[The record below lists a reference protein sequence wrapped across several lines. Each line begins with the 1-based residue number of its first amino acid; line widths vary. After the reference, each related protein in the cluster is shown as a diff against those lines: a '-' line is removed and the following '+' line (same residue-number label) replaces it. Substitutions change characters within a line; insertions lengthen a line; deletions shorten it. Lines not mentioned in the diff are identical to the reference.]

1 MGITQQWQSKWFAK
15 KQYAQF
21 LEQDLQIRR
30 IIKDKFKD
38 AGVASVDIERSGT
51 TVTIMIHTSR
61 PGVVIGRG
69 GAGVEELRTTVA
81 KKFFDK
87 KQNVRITIEEVAQ
100 PLLNA
105 QIVCQNMIEQ
115 IEKRIPFRRVLK
127 TAVDQARRAGAKGV
141 KSMVAGRLG
150 GAEIARTE
158 ELKRGSIPLQ
168 TFRADIDFKRERATL
183 SYGVVGIKV
192 WIYRGKIFADKKAT
206 HNTLTPASES
216 GKDNKLKTD

>member
-1 MGITQQWQSKWFAK
+1 MGQKVHPKIFRMGITQQWQSKWFAK

-38 AGVASVDIERSGT
+38 AGVASSDIERSGT
-51 TVTIMIHTSR
+51 TVTITIHTSR

-69 GAGVEELRTTVA
+69 GAGVEELRTAVA

-87 KQNVRITIEEVAQ
+87 KQNVRISIEEVAQ

-158 ELKRGSIPLQ
+158 KLTWGSLPLH
-168 TFRADIDFKRERATL
+168 TLRADIEYARGTAQTT
-183 SYGVVGIKV
+183 YGTIGVKV
-192 WIYRGKIFADKKAT
+192 WVYKGEVFSKGEPRTPDTKA
-206 HNTLTPASES
+206 
-216 GKDNKLKTD
+216 

>member
-1 MGITQQWQSKWFAK
+1 MGKKVHPKIFRMGITQQWQSKWFAK

-158 ELKRGSIPLQ
+158 KLTWGSLPLH
-168 TFRADIDFKRERATL
+168 TLRADIEYARGTAQTT
-183 SYGVVGIKV
+183 YGTIGVKV
-192 WIYRGKIFADKKAT
+192 WVYKGEVFSKGELRTPDTKA
-206 HNTLTPASES
+206 
-216 GKDNKLKTD
+216 

>member
-158 ELKRGSIPLQ
+158 KLTWGSLPLH
-168 TFRADIDFKRERATL
+168 TLRADIEYARGTAQTT
-183 SYGVVGIKV
+183 YGTIGVKV
-192 WIYRGKIFADKKAT
+192 WVYKGEVFSKGELRTPDTKA
-206 HNTLTPASES
+206 
-216 GKDNKLKTD
+216 

>member
-1 MGITQQWQSKWFAK
+1 MGQKVHPKIFRMGITQQWQSKWFAK

-105 QIVCQNMIEQ
+105 QIV
-115 IEKRIPFRRVLK
+115 
-127 TAVDQARRAGAKGV
+127 
-141 KSMVAGRLG
+141 
-150 GAEIARTE
+150 
-158 ELKRGSIPLQ
+158 
-168 TFRADIDFKRERATL
+168 
-183 SYGVVGIKV
+183 
-192 WIYRGKIFADKKAT
+192 
-206 HNTLTPASES
+206 
-216 GKDNKLKTD
+216 

>member
-1 MGITQQWQSKWFAK
+1 MGQKVHPKIFRMGITQQWQSKWFAK

-158 ELKRGSIPLQ
+158 KLTWGSLPLH
-168 TFRADIDFKRERATL
+168 TLRADIEYARGTAQTT
-183 SYGVVGIKV
+183 YGTIGVKV
-192 WIYRGKIFADKKAT
+192 WVYKGEVFSKGELRTPDTKA
-206 HNTLTPASES
+206 
-216 GKDNKLKTD
+216 